1 MLYISVRPR
10 TKRRMILLSSLGLLL
25 LVMHWGAPGV
35 SEGHLPVATGY
46 AAIDRVESTSR
57 QVALTFNTAWGAK
70 TFTAVCEV
78 LEETGVRGT
87 FFVAGPWAEANPEL
101 VEQAAGSGHEIGS
114 LGYRQ
119 IDLTAAEKQVVRE
132 ELDRALEALTA
143 VLQERPQLF
152 RPPGGRCNEELT
164 GVAMDKGLVVV
175 TAALDAQDWANPGV
189 EKIAQRVEEGVRPGF
204 IIEFHADDSSAQLAE
219 ALPVIIQMLHENDY
233 QLVTVSQLLG
243 EGGGG

>member
-1 MLYISVRPR
+1 MLYVTVRPR

-25 LVMHWGAPGV
+25 LVMHWGAPTV
-35 SEGHLPVATGY
+35 SEGHVPVATGY
-46 AAIDRVESTSR
+46 AAIDRVDGTSR
-57 QVALTFNTAWGAK
+57 QVALTFNTAWGTK

-78 LEETGVRGT
+78 LQETGVRGT

-101 VEQAAGSGHEIGS
+101 VNQAAEAGHEVGS

-119 IDLTAAEKQVVRE
+119 IDLTSAEDGVVRE
-132 ELDRALEALTA
+132 ELDRAVEALA
-143 VLQERPQLF
+143 GVLEERPQLF
-152 RPPGGRCNEELT
+152 RPPGGRCNEKVT
-164 GVAMDKGLVVV
+164 GLAMEKGLVVV

-189 EKIAQRVEEGVRPGF
+189 QRIVQRVEEGVKPGF

-233 QLVTVSQLLG
+233 QIVTVSQLLG